1 MKLEMKLP
9 CPKSEAIESYEILLA
24 VCRAEDAYLAVGY
37 KQMRD
42 LLERICRAQMQNES
56 LQMTDLS
63 ARISFVAAK
72 VGLSVAEQNRLHT
85 FRLTSNAILNRQQE
99 PNREQL
105 LRDAKT
111 LAFFIR
117 KLLEEDIPH
126 GTIPATSAC
135 GCYLPGCVSCPRT
148 SAANACLLPVCR
160 RAIFVCDSLGR
171 SLGETIFSSL

>member
-111 LAFFIR
+111 LAFLFVNSWKRIFPWNYTAYFR
-117 KLLEEDIPH
+117 VRMPPTWLRLL
-126 GTIPATSAC
+126 PAN
-135 GCYLPGCVSCPRT
+135 GCSECVS
-148 SAANACLLPVCR
+148 A
-160 RAIFVCDSLGR
+160 
-171 SLGETIFSSL
+171 SSMPMSNICM

>member
-24 VCRAEDAYLAVGY
+24 VCRAEDTHLAVGY

-105 LRDAKT
+105 LRDVKT

-117 KLLEEDIPH
+117 KLLEED
-126 GTIPATSAC
+126 
-135 GCYLPGCVSCPRT
+135 
-148 SAANACLLPVCR
+148 
-160 RAIFVCDSLGR
+160 
-171 SLGETIFSSL
+171 

>member
-72 VGLSVAEQNRLHT
+72 GRSFCCRAEPAAYFPAHFECYL
-85 FRLTSNAILNRQQE
+85 E
-99 PNREQL
+99 PPAGAQPGT
-105 LRDAKT
+105 T
-111 LAFFIR
+111 LAR
-117 KLLEEDIPH
+117 CEN
-126 GTIPATSAC
+126 
-135 GCYLPGCVSCPRT
+135 VSFLY
-148 SAANACLLPVCR
+148 S
-160 RAIFVCDSLGR
+160 
-171 SLGETIFSSL
+171 

>member
-117 KLLEEDIPH
+117 MPPTWFRLL
-126 GTIPATSAC
+126 PANECS
-135 GCYLPGCVSCPRT
+135 GCVSASSMPT
-148 SAANACLLPVCR
+148 SNICM
-160 RAIFVCDSLGR
+160 
-171 SLGETIFSSL
+171 

>member
-42 LLERICRAQMQNES
+42 LLERICRGQMQNES

-63 ARISFVAAK
+63 ARISFVSAK
-72 VGLSVAEQNRLHT
+72 VGLSVTEQNRLHT

-105 LRDAKT
+105 LLSLSVNSWMKIFLWNYIDYFRVRMPPIW
-111 LAFFIR
+111 LR
-117 KLLEEDIPH
+117 LL
-126 GTIPATSAC
+126 PAS
-135 GCYLPGCVSCPRT
+135 GYSGCVS
-148 SAANACLLPVCR
+148 A
-160 RAIFVCDSLGR
+160 
-171 SLGETIFSSL
+171 SSMPTNNICM